1 MHVYR
6 PLLVRQSAEAPN
18 RNWRAC
24 CMGHVHGLFTRSWF
38 YRCMDA
44 NAGNNHDADLPV
56 AWWTPTPGPRPV
68 PETEVYQPSGAARAG
83 VADSVPY
90 GGSVVFAWIDGQ
102 SSRRLHFAGDPL
114 VVLPELEH
122 TDAF

>member
-1 MHVYR
+1 
-6 PLLVRQSAEAPN
+6 
-18 RNWRAC
+18 
-24 CMGHVHGLFTRSWF
+24 MGHVHGLFTCNWF

-44 NAGNNHDADLPV
+44 NAGNNHDADLPA
-56 AWWTPTPGPRPV
+56 AWWTLTPP
-68 PETEVYQPSGAARAG
+68 RAG
-83 VADSVPY
+83 VAGRVPLD
-90 GGSVVFAWIDGQ
+90 GSVVFAWIDGK